1 MLNPWTLTFASRS
14 DGWDHAW
21 WPLWLVFWL
30 AVLGAI
36 VWLVVRSRR
45 DTGGGSSDRA
55 SEILAERYARGEL
68 STEEYRERL
77 EALK

>member
-45 DTGGGSSDRA
+45 DTGGGSRDRA

-77 EALK
+77 ETLK

>member
-14 DGWDHAW
+14 DGWDHVW
-21 WPLWLVFWL
+21 WPLWLLFWL
-30 AVLGAI
+30 ALVGAI
-36 VWLVVRSRR
+36 VWLVVRRRR
-45 DTGGGSSDRA
+45 DGDRGGSDRA

-77 EALK
+77 DVLK